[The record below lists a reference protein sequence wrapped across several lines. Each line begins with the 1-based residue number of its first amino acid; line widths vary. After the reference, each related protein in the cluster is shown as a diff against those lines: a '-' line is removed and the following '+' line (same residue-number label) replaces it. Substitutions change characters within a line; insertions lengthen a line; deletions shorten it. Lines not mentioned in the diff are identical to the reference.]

1 MIVIQGI
8 YLKKYIKKS
17 SKIHYSKSDKNK
29 MPEHRIIVNTVV
41 EQSKEIF
48 HGHRKLCDLKISEEV
63 KNIIYMEKKKQNIT
77 FNLGYNLNQCYSYVL
92 SLP

>member
-1 MIVIQGI
+1 MPFKVAI
-8 YLKKYIKKS
+8 YSLHNSNSRDLFEKYIKKS

-63 KNIIYMEKKKQNIT
+63 NIIYEEKKTRI
-77 FNLGYNLNQCYSYVL
+77 
-92 SLP
+92 